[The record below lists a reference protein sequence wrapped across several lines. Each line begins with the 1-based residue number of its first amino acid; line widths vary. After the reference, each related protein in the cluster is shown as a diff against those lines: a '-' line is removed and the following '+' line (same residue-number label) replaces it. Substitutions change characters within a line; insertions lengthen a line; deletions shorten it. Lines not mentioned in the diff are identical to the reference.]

1 MGICKPK
8 KQKGGLAPLAISL
21 ITSLAGVALGKL
33 FDLVKEKLQGK
44 ISDKLQGK
52 GIDTNLYKTDEQ
64 KRQFL
69 LQVLK

>member
-1 MGICKPK
+1 MVYVNLK
-8 KQKGGLAPLAISL
+8 KQKGGLGPLAISL
-21 ITSLAGVALGKL
+21 ITSVAGVALGKL
-33 FDLVKEKLQGK
+33 FDLVKE
-44 ISDKLQGK
+44 KLQGK